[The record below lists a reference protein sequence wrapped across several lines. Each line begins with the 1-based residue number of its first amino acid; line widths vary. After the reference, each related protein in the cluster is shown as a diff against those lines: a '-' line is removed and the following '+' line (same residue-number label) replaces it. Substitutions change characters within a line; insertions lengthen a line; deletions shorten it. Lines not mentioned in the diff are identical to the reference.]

1 MLRTGVEAGTVSK
14 VQKYKLRRGVQSSQ
28 ARQKAQGVVRRQGQ
42 RRETVQVHGQDP
54 LHTLEAD
61 PQRPGAGQSGN
72 RHELLLQNLSRAS
85 RWPPHSARHRVGLLV
100 RRGEVPRS
108 AVALRD
114 VQVRRVRS
122 LYSTSSPVFRDLK
135 LQERNGCWLIYNLF
149 VFFSFLSMLTQHI
162 VDQRALEA

>member
-1 MLRTGVEAGTVSK
+1 MLRTGVEVGTVSK

-61 PQRPGAGQSGN
+61 PQTQSWPIWN
-72 RHELLLQNLSRAS
+72 RHELLVQNLSRAS